1 MCLTIP
7 ITSFSVSNTLIC
19 MIVHHV
25 EMGSVLT
32 ANNRGAVVSTATNV
46 TAVIVVGMI

>member
-1 MCLTIP
+1 
-7 ITSFSVSNTLIC
+7 